1 MLKLKDSGQFKK
13 DYKRCEKRGLDMEI
27 LKAVVA
33 TLAIP
38 KPLEPKNKDHD
49 LKGNYMGFRECHISP
64 EWILIYRYSEEYLEL
79 SRTGTQIR
87 PAEPSLPA
95 A

>member
-1 MLKLKDSGQFKK
+1 MANFIAREYKK

-49 LKGNYMGFRECHISP
+49 LIFQMPIPK
-64 EWILIYRYSEEYLEL
+64 YRKEKAS
-79 SRTGTQIR
+79 S
-87 PAEPSLPA
+87 A
-95 A
+95 

>member
-64 EWILIYRYSEEYLEL
+64 DWILIYRYS
-79 SRTGTQIR
+79 G
-87 PAEPSLPA
+87 
-95 A
+95 

>member
-1 MLKLKDSGQFKK
+1 MLKLKESGQFKK

-49 LKGNYMGFRECHISP
+49 LKGNL
-64 EWILIYRYSEEYLEL
+64 IL
-79 SRTGTQIR
+79 
-87 PAEPSLPA
+87 
-95 A
+95 

>member
-38 KPLEPKNKDHD
+38 KPLKPKNKDHD
-49 LKGNYMGFRECHISP
+49 LKGNYMGFRECHILP
-64 EWILIYRYSEEYLEL
+64 DWILIYRYSGEYLEL
-79 SRTGTQIR
+79 SRTGTH
-87 PAEPSLPA
+87 SDLFKK
-95 A
+95 